1 MKNLKTLFCL
11 VYDVGNIGKNPFD
24 LVIFVKGS
32 IESIIISAKPYC
44 LFAFKGLS
52 PNLTSSIK

>member
-1 MKNLKTLFCL
+1 M
-11 VYDVGNIGKNPFD
+11 YDVGNIGKNPFD